1 MKIMK
6 VKIEDRFHT
15 WLFEACELKAN
26 KLPKRNAHEVYEYVD
41 IPIAKLC
48 FLDGMSP
55 LEFLQEIKLY

>member
-1 MKIMK
+1 MK

-15 WLFEACELKAN
+15 WLFEVCELKAN
-26 KLPKRNAHEVYEYVD
+26 KLPKRDPHDIYEHVD

-48 FLDGMSP
+48 FLDGMTP